1 MKTTYIAIVAIVAI
15 VIIIGGIFAYIYFSQ
30 PGTQP
35 TPSTSPTA
43 TSPTIPITTN
53 TPSVTPN
60 SAALNGAGA
69 TFPLPFIN
77 ATITKYT
84 TQVRTNVQINYQG
97 VGSGAGISSLTN
109 KAVDFAASD
118 APLSDSQRAAAPNA
132 LHIPETIGAVT
143 LAYNLPGISS
153 GLHLTGTVIANIYMG
168 TVTNWNDAAIAALN
182 PTLTLPTHTI
192 TTVHRSDGSGTTN
205 VFTRY
210 LSNVSSTWKSTIGF
224 GTSVQWPGS
233 NSLGA
238 SGNSAVASTV
248 NQTTYAIG
256 YVELAYALQNSMS
269 VASIQNPAGNFIA
282 PSLASTATA
291 VQSGASQ
298 GLPTGDQSWYNVT
311 LLNTADPQAYPIV
324 SFTYLLVYKEL
335 NVVNGM
341 DQNKAAQLV
350 QFLWYIVHD
359 GQQLSASL
367 QYAQLPAN
375 VVQIDEATIR
385 SITFNGQSLPLT

>member
-1 MKTTYIAIVAIVAI
+1 
-15 VIIIGGIFAYIYFSQ
+15 
-30 PGTQP
+30 
-35 TPSTSPTA
+35 
-43 TSPTIPITTN
+43 
-53 TPSVTPN
+53 
-60 SAALNGAGA
+60 
-69 TFPLPFIN
+69 
-77 ATITKYT
+77 
-84 TQVRTNVQINYQG
+84 
-97 VGSGAGISSLTN
+97 
-109 KAVDFAASD
+109 
-118 APLSDSQRAAAPNA
+118 
-132 LHIPETIGAVT
+132 
-143 LAYNLPGISS
+143 
-153 GLHLTGTVIANIYMG
+153 
-168 TVTNWNDAAIAALN
+168 
-182 PTLTLPTHTI
+182 
-192 TTVHRSDGSGTTN
+192 
-205 VFTRY
+205 
-210 LSNVSSTWKSTIGF
+210 
-224 GTSVQWPGS
+224 
-233 NSLGA
+233 
-238 SGNSAVASTV
+238 V

-282 PSLASTATA
+282 PSLSSTATA

-341 DQNKAAQLV
+341 DQNKATQLV

-375 VVQIDEATIR
+375 VVQIDESTIR

>member
-341 DQNKAAQLV
+341 DQNKATQLV